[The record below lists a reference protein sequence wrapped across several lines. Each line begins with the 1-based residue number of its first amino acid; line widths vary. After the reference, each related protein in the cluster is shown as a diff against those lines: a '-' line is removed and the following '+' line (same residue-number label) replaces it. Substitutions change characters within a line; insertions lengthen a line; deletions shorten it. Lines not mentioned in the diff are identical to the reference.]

1 MRKHWQ
7 LFFAREVMLLQKPKR
22 HHLEESV
29 HQTEINCKKKIKHM
43 VQSYAEGGFE
53 NAGSGQINGHS
64 E

>member
-1 MRKHWQ
+1 
-7 LFFAREVMLLQKPKR
+7 MLLQKPKR